1 MRIDA
6 RVEGIT
12 EAVNNLAALA
22 RDLGDAIPAA
32 LYQEA
37 QDIMRESKHQVP
49 VAHPSLSGY
58 SGGRLR
64 ASGYV
69 APPQKD
75 EQGKDYVE
83 LGYGTDYALY
93 VHEIPPP
100 EEGAPHPR
108 QIQPGT
114 RTARHVTGKWKYLE
128 DPIKERA
135 DKIPE
140 NIKRRA
146 QRVLEKYAKR

>member
-1 MRIDA
+1 MKIYA
-6 RVEGIT
+6 KLEGAA
-12 EAVNNLAALA
+12 EAVNNLAALV
-22 RDLGDAIPAA
+22 RDLDSATPVA

-37 QDIMRESKHQVP
+37 QDIMRESKRQVP
-49 VAHPSLSGY
+49 VDT
-58 SGGRLR
+58 GRLR
-64 ASGYV
+64 ATGYV
-69 APPQKD
+69 TPPQKD
-75 EQGKDYVE
+75 EQGRDYVE

-135 DKIPE
+135 DRIPE
-140 NIKRRA
+140 NIRRRA
-146 QRVLEKYAKR
+146 QHVLEKYAKR

>member
-1 MRIDA
+1 M
-6 RVEGIT
+6 T
-12 EAVNNLAALA
+12 EAVNNLAALV

-37 QDIMRESKHQVP
+37 HDIMRESKRQVP
-49 VAHPSLSGY
+49 VDT
-58 SGGRLR
+58 GRLR
-64 ASGYV
+64 ATGYV
-69 APPQKD
+69 TPPQKD
-75 EQGKDYVE
+75 ERGEDYVE

-100 EEGAPHPR
+100 EEGAPRPR